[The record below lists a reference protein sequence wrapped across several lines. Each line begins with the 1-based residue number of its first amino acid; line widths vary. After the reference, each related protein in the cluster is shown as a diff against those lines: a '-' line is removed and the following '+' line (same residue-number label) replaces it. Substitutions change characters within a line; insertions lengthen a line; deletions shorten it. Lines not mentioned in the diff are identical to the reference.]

1 MKLNSFTLAG
11 LIFVLLF
18 GGIGFSSVMNWW
30 QTESEKIP
38 VKYSE
43 GEAAGQYNPT
53 DIRGSYTFGEVSEL
67 FEVPLADL
75 QTAFRI
81 PADTDPAAYP
91 LKSLEEQFAGLPV
104 EVGTASVRM
113 FVAFYKGLPF
123 DLSTAEETYLLEDA
137 VAVLEQQGK
146 LTPEQSS
153 YLSAHTISAE
163 LTPQAPAAE
172 AQENTAAPESDP
184 QVEPT
189 VHAAEEYAVTGKT
202 SFQQLLDWGVPQDT
216 IETVIGEGMPAPQ
229 TLVKDYASAKGLV
242 FSDLKAKLQEKVD
255 EHK

>member
-1 MKLNSFTLAG
+1 MKLNAFTLAG

-18 GGIGFSSVMNWW
+18 GGIGFSSAMNWW
-30 QTESEKIP
+30 QTESVKIP

-43 GEAAGQYNPT
+43 GEAAGQYNPA

-81 PADTDPAAYP
+81 PADTDPEAYP

-123 DLSTAEETYLLEDA
+123 DLSTAEETYLLEEA
-137 VAVLEQQGK
+137 VAVLEQQGN
-146 LTPEQSS
+146 LTPEQST
-153 YLSAHTISAE
+153 YLSAHTTSAE
-163 LTPQAPAAE
+163 LTPEAPAAE
-172 AQENTAAPESDP
+172 AQENTAAPEGDP

-189 VHAAEEYAVTGKT
+189 VHVAEEYAVTGKT